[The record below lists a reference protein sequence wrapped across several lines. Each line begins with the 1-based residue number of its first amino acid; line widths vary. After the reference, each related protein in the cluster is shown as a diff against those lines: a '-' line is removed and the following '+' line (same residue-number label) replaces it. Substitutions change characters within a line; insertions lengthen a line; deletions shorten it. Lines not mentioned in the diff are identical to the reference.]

1 MTDPFNSILLLVAAL
16 TVISILSTVFAFRA
30 GAPIL
35 LVFLGVGFLAGED
48 GIGNIDFDDAAVAF
62 KIGNIA
68 LALIL
73 FDSGFGTPWRSFR
86 LAAAPA
92 LTLATLGVVL
102 TALGIAGLAM
112 LVTDLGFGPALLL
125 GAILG
130 STDAAA
136 VFFLLRVGG
145 IHLRDRVRSTL
156 EVESGSN
163 DPMAIFLSML
173 LIGLLTAAQSG
184 PIGERAITEFA
195 SQMGLGLVLGVIGGH
210 VVRAAMNR
218 LELESGLY
226 PILVA
231 ALALSGFAL
240 TNLLGGSGALAVY
253 LAGLVAGKLGV
264 RRERELR
271 RFQQGLTW
279 LAQIAMFVALGL
291 LATPSEF
298 PALLLPGLA
307 IGLGLIFI
315 VRPLAVFASLAPF
328 RIGWAEQAF
337 VGFVG
342 LRGAVSLL
350 LAILPLMAGLPEARM
365 LFNLAFIAVLVSLL
379 VQGWGIAP
387 VARWLGLVVP
397 ERGGAVDRFE
407 LDLPDKTAHQLVSY
421 HLQADSPLVT
431 GAALPRWLRPALV
444 VRNGRSYRGVPGDR
458 LRRDDIIYVFVRPH
472 RIPLL
477 DRLVASP
484 RTPDRSD
491 REFFGDFAIDVDAP
505 MADLVAFYGAD
516 VRADRAALAVGHFL
530 EREFGP
536 AVEPGDRVGL
546 GRVELIVRAIDDHHR
561 VTEAGLT
568 ILRERGG

>member
-1 MTDPFNSILLLVAAL
+1 MTDTFNSILLLVAAL

-35 LVFLGVGFLAGED
+35 LVFLAVGFLAGED
-48 GIGNIDFDDAAVAF
+48 GIGDIDFDDAATAF

-92 LTLATLGVVL
+92 LTLATFGVLL
-102 TALGIAGLAM
+102 TAFGIAGLTM

-163 DPMAIFLSML
+163 DPMAIFLTML

-184 PIGERAITEFA
+184 PIGEHAIVEFA
-195 SQMGLGLVLGVIGGH
+195 RQMGLGLVLGVIGGH

-226 PILVA
+226 PILIA

-298 PALLLPGLA
+298 PALLVPGLA

-315 VRPLAVFASLAPF
+315 VRPLAVFVSLAPF
-328 RIGWAEQAF
+328 RMGWAEQAF

-350 LAILPLMAGLPEARM
+350 LAILPLVAGLPEART

-387 VARWLGLVVP
+387 MARWLGLVVP
-397 ERGGAVDRFE
+397 ERGGPVDRLE
-407 LDLPDKTAHQLVSY
+407 LDLPDKTAHQLIAY

-431 GAALPRWLRPALV
+431 GTALPRWLRPALV

-458 LRRDDIIYVFVRPH
+458 LRGDDIIYVFVRPH
-472 RIPLL
+472 RVPLL

-484 RTPDRSD
+484 RQPDQAD
-491 REFFGDFAIDVDAP
+491 REFFGDFAIDVDAA
-505 MADLVAFYGAD
+505 MADLVEFYGAD

-546 GRVELIVRAIDDHHR
+546 GRVELIVRAIDDRHR

-568 ILRERGG
+568 ILRERIS

>member
-1 MTDPFNSILLLVAAL
+1 MTDTFNSILLLVAAL

-35 LVFLGVGFLAGED
+35 LVFLAVGFLAGED
-48 GIGNIDFDDAAVAF
+48 GIGDIDFDDAETAF

-163 DPMAIFLSML
+163 DPMAIFLTML
-173 LIGLLTAAQSG
+173 LIGLLTAAQTG

-231 ALALSGFAL
+231 ALALAGFSL
-240 TNLLGGSGALAVY
+240 TNVLGGSGALAVY
-253 LAGLVAGKLGV
+253 LAGLIAGKLGV

-307 IGLGLIFI
+307 IGLGLIFV
-315 VRPLAVFASLAPF
+315 VRPLAVFLSLAPF

-350 LAILPLMAGLPEARM
+350 LAILPLVAGMPEART

-397 ERGGAVDRFE
+397 DRGGAVDRIE
-407 LDLPDKTAHQLVSY
+407 LDLPDKTAHQLVAY

-431 GAALPRWLRPALV
+431 GTALPRWLRPALV

-458 LRRDDIIYVFVRPH
+458 LRDDDIIYVFVRPH

-477 DRLVASP
+477 DRMVASP

-491 REFFGDFAIDVDAP
+491 REFFGDFTIDVDAP

-516 VRADRAALAVGHFL
+516 VRADRVALAVGHFL

-546 GRVELIVRAIDDHHR
+546 GRVELIVRAIDDNHR
-561 VTEAGLT
+561 VTEAGLS
-568 ILRERGG
+568 ILRERSG

>member
-1 MTDPFNSILLLVAAL
+1 MTDTFNSILLLVAAL

-35 LVFLGVGFLAGED
+35 LVFLAVGFLAGED
-48 GIGNIDFDDAAVAF
+48 GIGDIDFDDAETAF

-102 TALGIAGLAM
+102 TALGIAGLVM

-163 DPMAIFLSML
+163 DPMAIFMTML
-173 LIGLLTAAQSG
+173 LIGILTAAQSG
-184 PIGERAITEFA
+184 PIGEHAIIEFTR
-195 SQMGLGLVLGVIGGH
+195 QMGIGLVLGVIGGH

-226 PILVA
+226 PILIA

-307 IGLGLIFI
+307 IGLGLIFV

-328 RIGWAEQAF
+328 RIGWAEQIF

-350 LAILPLMAGLPEARM
+350 LAILPMVAGLPEART

-397 ERGGAVDRFE
+397 ERRGAVDRIE
-407 LDLPDKTAHQLVSY
+407 LDLPDKTAHQLIAY
-421 HLQADSPLVT
+421 HLHADSPLVT
-431 GAALPRWLRPALV
+431 GSALPRWLRPALV
-444 VRNGRSYRGVPGDR
+444 LRNGRSYRGVPGDR
-458 LRRDDIIYVFVRPH
+458 LRADDIIYVFVRPH

-477 DRLVASP
+477 DRYVASP

-491 REFFGDFAIDVDAP
+491 REFFGDFTIDIDAP
-505 MADLVAFYGAD
+505 MADLVEFYGAD
-516 VRADRAALAVGHFL
+516 VRADRVALAVGHFL

-561 VTEAGLT
+561 VTEAGLS
-568 ILRERGG
+568 ILRERMV